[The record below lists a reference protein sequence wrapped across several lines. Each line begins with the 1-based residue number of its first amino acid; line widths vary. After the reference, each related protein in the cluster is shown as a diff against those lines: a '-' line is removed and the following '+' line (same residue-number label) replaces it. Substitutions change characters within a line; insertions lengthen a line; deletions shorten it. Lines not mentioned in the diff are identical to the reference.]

1 MNLALVYLD
10 ALAGGGYPRDV
21 RWLAGALA
29 DTETSVRLVAD
40 KGSNVDGLGSAT
52 VLSPDE
58 FRSSAHEFD
67 VVHLWGMFAPSA
79 FLLCRGR
86 WRSGRFV
93 ITPACST
100 RASNSAET
108 KITRE
113 PQNACSGIWR

>member
-1 MNLALVYLD
+1 MRAEWENASAQLQRMNLALVYLD

-93 ITPACST
+93 ITPAAQLVSH
-100 RASNSAET
+100 AS
-108 KITRE
+108 
-113 PQNACSGIWR
+113 P